1 MKKFITSLFDNPI
14 VFIISYI
21 VVGWIYIFIW
31 TRTKYWDPSY
41 DLLAQPNLFWAAVPP
56 WIIISLILL
65 NSKSA
70 KKEMLTESNE
80 LIGGRVLTH
89 VLVILAF
96 SLFLVLCMFGMML
109 IGFIVFG
116 FVAIMLG
123 FGH

>member
-1 MKKFITSLFDNPI
+1 MKKFITFLFDNPI
-14 VFIISYI
+14 ITTISYI
-21 VVGWIYIFIW
+21 IVGWIYIFMW
-31 TRTKYWDPSY
+31 MNTKYWDPSY
-41 DLLAQPNLFWAAVPP
+41 DLFDQPNLSLVVVPP
-56 WIIISLILL
+56 WIILSLILL
-65 NSKSA
+65 NYK
-70 KKEMLTESNE
+70 TESNE

-109 IGFIVFG
+109 IGLIVFG

>member
-1 MKKFITSLFDNPI
+1 
-14 VFIISYI
+14 
-21 VVGWIYIFIW
+21 
-31 TRTKYWDPSY
+31 
-41 DLLAQPNLFWAAVPP
+41 
-56 WIIISLILL
+56 
-65 NSKSA
+65 
-70 KKEMLTESNE
+70 MLTESNE